1 MPDRLRNKKKDK
13 AKKTKDLYGNYSAKN
28 VRLFEAQMEKRKE
41 KIPIDKKE
49 NEKQLDIKNTNQFLQ
64 S

>member
-1 MPDRLRNKKKDK
+1 MPDKLHKKKKDK